1 MHRRRLIAGA
11 VTLSLVLGTAGVA
24 VAAKTG
30 AAPAKTTIK
39 VSQKLKMKPN
49 RYIQDGLRWDKDVY
63 KVRSG
68 GTLHI
73 VRGLLTR
80 RSITLEERRLRG
92 AEVSEPLLIRAV
104 GGARTLAVA
113 TGLRVGA

>member
-39 VSQKLKMKPN
+39 VSQKIKMKPN

-68 GTLHI
+68 GTLH
-73 VRGLLTR
+73 VVNT
-80 RSITLEERRLRG
+80 
-92 AEVSEPLLIRAV
+92 
-104 GGARTLAVA
+104 VA
-113 TGLRVGA
+113 TEGPHTFSVVKKSELPRTAASTFN